1 MTKQVTNRC
10 RAPMHQRG
18 CNRFSA
24 NKINTF
30 LNVPPPR
37 VYRNHNSRTIR
48 ARFLGCAPNARARL
62 VCGVFASTI
71 RGGMAP
77 GFPRYYPAGCVR
89 EGSTNNRG
97 RRKTCL
103 RRGIAWLRGFGLVA
117 RLLVGVLEH
126 LVAQAAGRITVASRT
141 ITTCTSSECTM
152 TPEAPVDAAVDGR
165 ITAAYRTMT
174 TRAANPATPAP
185 RPMTDFGR
193 SVTQAR
199 EHAGAFQTKGAR
211 YDR

>member
-71 RGGMAP
+71 RGGMAL
-77 GFPRYYPAGCVR
+77 GFSRYYFQFARR
-89 EGSTNNRG
+89 EGSANSREAS
-97 RRKTCL
+97 KTCL
-103 RRGIAWLRGFGLVA
+103 LRGFCPVAGVGLVA
-117 RLLVGVLEH
+117 LP
-126 LVAQAAGRITVASRT
+126 AAGGLEGVAPTARPQAGRAAAVAAVART
-141 ITTCTSSECTM
+141 ASAARAASTAR
-152 TPEAPVDAAVDGR
+152 PEAGRAAAVAVVDGPRDAGLHRCGFREDNQSLLTRGR
-165 ITAAYRTMT
+165 IS
-174 TRAANPATPAP
+174 N
-185 RPMTDFGR
+185 
-193 SVTQAR
+193 
-199 EHAGAFQTKGAR
+199 
-211 YDR
+211 